1 MSDSRLG
8 YKPSVNDVLSLNTP
22 ANSRCSPDGRK
33 VAYSITSTN
42 WADNKYE
49 THCYIYDSGT
59 GKSYQLT
66 RTGSVTNFQWM
77 NDDTLAVLKTDSDSK
92 SPQVYLYEG
101 LVGEGLKLTD
111 NEKGV
116 QSFKPYKDGILYLA
130 NNPEKLN
137 KREKKYGNFTHF
149 EQEES
154 PSALYY
160 TSISQRQEY
169 LKELKTDPEEK
180 PVNPTV
186 MLSSIFPTPLKILS
200 FYTHEDTI
208 YINCKSKDPLV
219 YSLDTSSY
227 KLKLDIERVESDH
240 LLKKENPYLGELTKL
255 NLPEG
260 TSISAVSPCGEKL
273 LIRHKERDNKSFTQ
287 ADYWTLNLNVPLE
300 GELVKS
306 FKKITGNLDR
316 SASVYAWIEQGVVL
330 GYSDHTKTSVSLVS
344 ESGELTMLDFEGIHP
359 MRSVHVNEAGYISFA
374 GTNAETYSEIY
385 ASLDPISQSEVKL
398 KKVSGLGCQIEG
410 WEMGTVETIR
420 WKSKDGTEIEGV
432 LRKPSDYDPARRYP
446 LAFIVHGGPSAASKE
461 YLMESA
467 ARRHPGIQFTNR
479 DILVLM
485 PNYRGSVGRGQ
496 AFQELN
502 VDNLGVG
509 DLWDVESAINH
520 LDDEGIIDPTKV
532 VCMGWSQGGYIS
544 AMATTHSDR
553 FIAISVG
560 AGISDWYTYHISTDI
575 PHFTTNY
582 LSASPFRNRE
592 IYLKTSPMTKINE
605 AKTPTLIQHGGK
617 DNRVPFSDA
626 TELYRGLKEMG
637 VPVELF
643 VYNEMG
649 HGITKPR
656 EVKAVLQQNLTWF
669 LNHIYGEELKF
680 PE

>member
-22 ANSRCSPDGRK
+22 GNTRCSPDGSK
-33 VAYSITSTN
+33 VAYAITSTN

-49 THCYIYDSGT
+49 THCHVYDSVT

-66 RTGSVTNFQWM
+66 RTGSVSDFQWM
-77 NDDTLAVLKTDSDSK
+77 NEDTLAILKTDNNSK
-92 SPQVYLYEG
+92 TPQVYLYEG
-101 LVGEGLKLTD
+101 LVGEGLKLTE

-116 QSFKPYKDGILYLA
+116 QSFKPYKEGILYLT

-137 KREKKYGNFTHF
+137 KREKKYGKFTHF

-154 PSALYY
+154 PSTLNY
-160 TSISQRQEY
+160 TSISQRKEY
-169 LKELKTDPEEK
+169 LKELKADHEEK

-186 MLSSIFPTPLKILS
+186 NLSRIFPCPLKILS
-200 FYTHEDTI
+200 FYTYEDTI

-227 KLKLDIERVESDH
+227 KLKLDIEKVESDH
-240 LLKKENPYLGELTKL
+240 LLKKENPYLGELSKI

-260 TSISAVSPCGEKL
+260 TSISAVSPCGKKL

-287 ADYWTLNLNVPLE
+287 ADYWTLDLETPLD
-300 GELVKS
+300 GELVEY
-306 FKKITGNLDR
+306 FKKITGDLDR
-316 SASVYAWIEQGVVL
+316 NASVYAWVKQGVIL
-330 GYSDHTKTSVSLVS
+330 GYSDHTQTSVSLVS
-344 ESGELTMLDFEGIHP
+344 ESGEITPLDFEGIHP
-359 MRSVHVNEAGYISFA
+359 MRSVHVNDAGYITFA
-374 GTNAETYSEIY
+374 GTNAEVYPEIY
-385 ASLDPISQSEVKL
+385 ASTEPVSKSYVKM

-410 WEMGTVETIR
+410 WDMGTVETIR
-420 WKSKDGTEIEGV
+420 WKSKDGTMIEGV
-432 LRKPSDYDPARRYP
+432 LRKPSDYDPTRRYP

-467 ARRHPGIQFTNR
+467 ARRYPGIQFANR
-479 DILVLM
+479 DILCLM

-509 DLWDVESAINH
+509 DLWDLESAIDH
-520 LDDEGIIDPTKV
+520 LDAEGIIDPTNV

-553 FIAISVG
+553 FKAISVG

-575 PHFTTNY
+575 PHFTVNY
-582 LSASPFRNRE
+582 LSASPFRDRS

-605 AKTPTLIQHGGK
+605 AKTPTIIQHGGR

-626 TELYRGLKEMG
+626 TELYRGLKEME

-643 VYNEMG
+643 VYPEMA

-656 EVKAVLQQNLTWF
+656 EVKAVLEQNLTWF
-669 LNHIYGEELKF
+669 LHHIYGEGLNF
-680 PE
+680 PQ